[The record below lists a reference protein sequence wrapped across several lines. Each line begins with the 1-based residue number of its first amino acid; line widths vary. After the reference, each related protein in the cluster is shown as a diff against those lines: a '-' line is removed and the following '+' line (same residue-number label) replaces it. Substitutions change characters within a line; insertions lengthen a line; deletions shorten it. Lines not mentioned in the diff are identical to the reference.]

1 MELVKLFDKVFHET
15 MQELGL
21 QNWWELFDSNDFEIV
36 EKRLIEYQ
44 DTKEYKEWVAEMVA
58 EL

>member
-1 MELVKLFDKVFHET
+1 MELVELFEKAFHET
-15 MQELGL
+15 MKELGL
-21 QNWWELFDSNDFEIV
+21 KNWWELFDSNEFELV
-36 EKRLIEYQ
+36 EKRLIEYK

>member
-1 MELVKLFDKVFHET
+1 MELVKLFDKVFNEI
-15 MQELGL
+15 MEELGL
-21 QNWWELFDSNDFEIV
+21 QNWWELFDSNDFEMV
-36 EKRLIEYQ
+36 EQRLSAYQ

>member
-1 MELVKLFDKVFHET
+1 MELVKLFDKVFNEI
-15 MQELGL
+15 MEELGL
-21 QNWWELFDSNDFEIV
+21 VNWWELFDSNDFEMV
-36 EKRLIEYQ
+36 EQRLSAYQ